1 MSSAGSARE
10 LFLHCQ
16 AGDMGAAERIYLR
29 YGERLW
35 RLAERHIG
43 EILQR
48 RVDPDDIVQTVFR
61 TFFRRA
67 AAGKFS
73 IENSASLWAL
83 LAQIT
88 LNRIRS
94 EARKWDLR
102 AAVPLDESREQAETS
117 PGPPTEAD
125 ARMLLQELSGL
136 VAQLDPRGVEILGL
150 TVEGFSV
157 SQIAGQLG
165 CSRWTIRRALDRVG
179 NMLTRQWE

>member
-1 MSSAGSARE
+1 MSNAGSAKE
-10 LFLHCQ
+10 LFAQCQ
-16 AGDMGAAERIYLR
+16 AGDLAAAEGIYLR
-29 YGERLW
+29 YAERLW
-35 RLAERHIG
+35 ALAHRHIG
-43 EILQR
+43 DTLQR

-61 TFFRRA
+61 TFFRRTE
-67 AAGKFS
+67 AGKFS

-83 LAQIT
+83 LARIT

-102 AAVPLDESREQAETS
+102 AAVPLDDGRGQPDTL

-136 VAQLDPRGVEILGL
+136 VAQLDPRGVEVLRL

-157 SQIAGQLG
+157 SQIAGQLD
-165 CSRWTIRRALDRVG
+165 CSRWTIRRVLDRVG
-179 NMLTRQWE
+179 NMLTRKWE